1 MTSAGD
7 GRLGTGPAEMFA
19 GPSLTP
25 AVVDGTVYGEILA
38 VLRSGGWV
46 QGREHH
52 RTRLSIT
59 AAVDR
64 AVGSNAGPGLDGA
77 SLARRARLRNHLSR
91 LASTANLTAWNDAPE
106 RTFADIVTLLA
117 MAAVAFPDD

>member
-1 MTSAGD
+1 MTGASVRARPRRSP
-7 GRLGTGPAEMFA
+7 GRPWRRR
-19 GPSLTP
+19 SS
-25 AVVDGTVYGEILA
+25 DGTVYGEILA
-38 VLRSGGWV
+38 TLRAGGWV
-46 QGREHH
+46 QGREIH

-59 AAVDR
+59 AAIDR
-64 AVGSNAGPGLDGA
+64 AVGSTGGPGPDGA